1 MVANLKTVV
10 ESETRASSTWYLVLY
25 AADGKP
31 VQPSG
36 APAQIAAIDDRWSRA
51 GDGPWLCQHRRFK
64 VLFDS
69 GAALAGPAQK
79 S

>member
-1 MVANLKTVV
+1 M
-10 ESETRASSTWYLVLY
+10 LY

-31 VQPSG
+31 IQPSG